1 MIGFFL
7 SSDQMHTR
15 FDSMVLPFSYWML
28 HQMNECSQNFWKNDM
43 RDPVDFAK
51 RFIDLL
57 KWITAD
63 DHRQVIV
70 LNFAYYDFA
79 LIQKIYTRFYHIE
92 VLCFLNDRP
101 SPRSSFCWVYTFNS
115 SLNSLSRSGWRLQC
129 LWLRSF
135 KSLQPYPHWTRHS
148 ELI

>member
-1 MIGFFL
+1 MACL
-7 SSDQMHTR
+7 SNPDA
-15 FDSMVLPFSYWML
+15 Y
-28 HQMNECSQNFWKNDM
+28 QNFWKNDM
-43 RDPVDFAK
+43 RTVVDFAK

-92 VLCFLNDRP
+92 VKDLFSYQHPVPLM
-101 SPRSSFCWVYTFNS
+101 
-115 SLNSLSRSGWRLQC
+115 
-129 LWLRSF
+129 
-135 KSLQPYPHWTRHS
+135 
-148 ELI
+148 